1 VEEQAG
7 LYIENLESRHSK
19 GNGKLG
25 GNMRHFLATAALGA
39 LLIGALPINSFAET
53 PKDQLVVATTMSNI
67 LTLDPAAIT
76 GRETVQVLN
85 NTYDTLVILSPEDR
99 SIQPRLAERW
109 EVAEDRMSIRFHLRS
124 DAKFE
129 SGNAVTAQDVAWS
142 LKRLLVRNLAQS
154 SFLKTRGYKV
164 ENADKLFVA
173 ENDNTFVLNLPQPDD
188 PSLLLMILAQN
199 GPGSIID
206 SKTALANEKDGDLGA
221 SWLTLNSAGSGPFKL
236 TQWKSNE
243 FIILTRND
251 DYWGEKPAMKRV
263 LMRHLPES
271 QSQRLMLEKGDI
283 DVAYSLQAP
292 DLRSLEADKDIA
304 IESTPGSGFYYLS
317 VSMKDERFA
326 NKKVREALRYLID
339 YEGLDKAIMPYYGK
353 LHQRPISTGFLGALP
368 DEGYKL
374 DIEKAKALLAEGGF
388 PNGFKT
394 TLRVLSED
402 PFMKAATAI
411 QNTLA
416 QAGIQAEIISGSGD
430 QIYGAMRER
439 KFELLLGRGGGGQQ
453 PHPDNNLRSIAYNP
467 NNADDAKL
475 TNYQGWRTSFY
486 DEKLNKMI
494 EDALLERDIAKQGK
508 LYEDIQTYMDEIV
521 MSIQPFSEVVDT
533 AAFRSDVKGMIVS
546 PWLSRFESISK
557 DR

>member
-1 VEEQAG
+1 M
-7 LYIENLESRHSK
+7 K
-19 GNGKLG
+19 
-25 GNMRHFLATAALGA
+25 HFLATAALGA
-39 LLIGALPINSFAET
+39 LLIGAMPLSAFAET
-53 PKDQLVVATTMSNI
+53 PKDQLIVATTMSNI

-85 NTYDTLVILSPEDR
+85 NVYDTLVVLSPEDR
-99 SIQPRLAERW
+99 SVQPRLAERW
-109 EVAEDRMSIRFHLRS
+109 EIAEDRKSIRFHLRG
-124 DAKFE
+124 DAKFA
-129 SGNAVTAQDVAWS
+129 SGNAVTAKDVAWS
-142 LKRLLVRNLAQS
+142 LKRLLARNLAQS
-154 SFLKTRGYKV
+154 SFLKTRGFKL
-164 ENADKLFVA
+164 EEADKLFVA
-173 ENDNTFVLNLPQPDD
+173 ENDQIFVLNIPKPDD
-188 PSLLLMILAQN
+188 PNLLLMILAQN

-206 SKTALANEKDGDLGA
+206 SKTALENEKDGDLGGA
-221 SWLTLNSAGSGPFKL
+221 WLTLNSAGSGPFKL

-243 FIILTRND
+243 YIILTRND
-251 DYWGEKPAMKRV
+251 DYWGEKAKMKRI

-292 DLRSLEADKDIA
+292 DLKSLEADKTVT

-317 VSMKDERFA
+317 VSMKDEKFA

-339 YEGLDKAIMPYYGK
+339 YDGLDKAVMPYYGK
-353 LHQRPISTGFLGALP
+353 LHQRSLSTGVMGALP
-368 DEGYKL
+368 DQGYKL
-374 DIEKAKALLAEGGF
+374 DIAKAKALLAEAGY

-416 QAGIQAEIISGSGD
+416 QAGIQAELISGSGD

-439 KFELLLGRGGGGQQ
+439 NFELLLGRGGGGQQ

-475 TNYQGWRTSFY
+475 TNYQSWRTSFF

-494 EDALLERDIAKQGK
+494 EEALVERDVAKQAK
-508 LYEDIQTYMDEIV
+508 LYEDLQGYMDEIV
-521 MSIQPFSEVVDT
+521 MSIQPFSEVIDT

-546 PWLSRFESISK
+546 PWLSRFEEVSK